1 MEIKCGAC
9 YPYNQSKADFW
20 GSDSFIGHV
29 AQCGRA
35 NIKLLC
41 DGETWVCRSCFNRH
55 GQWRTFRTDQAL
67 GQHLCASHGMQI
79 APVQQEATSDQLEA
93 RWLTATCSADIWGV
107 WYSPRELA
115 SKRFIELNTQLREI
129 TGFKCF
135 VLWATPFIQSVHPDF
150 IFDDPAALSL
160 QRATMELDSN
170 LVLLVFDFAWN
181 APALRAELHQLQQNH
196 DWLLRE

>member
-1 MEIKCGAC
+1 MEIKCAAC
-9 YPYNQSKADFW
+9 YPHDQSKADFW

-41 DGETWVCRSCFNRH
+41 DGETWACRSCFNRR

-79 APVQQEATSDQLEA
+79 APVQDEESTQLV
-93 RWLTATCSADIWGV
+93 RRPSTV
-107 WYSPRELA
+107 YSPRELA
-115 SKRFIELNTQLREI
+115 SRRFITLNTQLRKI

-150 IFDDPAALSL
+150 FFDDPAARSL
-160 QRATMELDSN
+160 QRATMELDSD